1 MTDGQCFMVLMSKMN
16 GIIEANAICNSR
28 AKG

>member
-1 MTDGQCFMVLMSKMN
+1 MVLMSKMN
-16 GIIEANAICNSR
+16 GIIEAKAICNSR